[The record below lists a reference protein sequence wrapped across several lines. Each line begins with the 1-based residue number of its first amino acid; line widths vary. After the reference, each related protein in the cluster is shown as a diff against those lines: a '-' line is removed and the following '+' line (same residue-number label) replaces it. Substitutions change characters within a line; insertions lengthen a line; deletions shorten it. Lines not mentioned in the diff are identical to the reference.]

1 MLRKPQ
7 KKGET
12 MTTYANKLSL
22 IHTFNP
28 FAHFK
33 KEVAG
38 IYQRISSRSAFIPL
52 YGYKKQSMSVDVVE
66 ANLSAD
72 QYLVENPFNTYFV
85 KVKGKAM
92 EPSGIYEN
100 DILVVDRTMEPKVGQ
115 TVLAE
120 INGEYMV
127 RQLLN
132 DGLLASNPN
141 YPMHLFTNIEQFA
154 IIGVVTGSM
163 RKFK

>member
-1 MLRKPQ
+1 
-7 KKGET
+7 
-12 MTTYANKLSL
+12 MTTLSL

-52 YGYKKQSMSVDVVE
+52 YGYKKQSMNVDVIE
-66 ANLSAD
+66 ASLSAD

-85 KVKGKAM
+85 KVKGSAM
-92 EPSGIYEN
+92 EPAGIYDE
-100 DILVVDRTMEPKVGQ
+100 DVLVVDRSMAPKAGQ

-120 INGEYMV
+120 VNGEYMV
-127 RQLLN
+127 RN
-132 DGLLASNPN
+132 FAEEGLLAANPS
-141 YPMHLFTNIEQFA
+141 YPTFLFSDIGQLA

>member
-1 MLRKPQ
+1 MS
-7 KKGET
+7 T
-12 MTTYANKLSL
+12 LSL

-33 KEVAG
+33 KEVAE
-38 IYQRISSRSAFIPL
+38 IYQRMSSRSAFIPL
-52 YGYKKQSMSVDVVE
+52 YGYKKQSMNVDVVE
-66 ANLSAD
+66 ASLSAD

-92 EPSGIYEN
+92 EQAGIY
-100 DILVVDRTMEPKVGQ
+100 DGDVLVVDRSMATKVGQ

-120 INGEYMV
+120 VNGEYMV
-127 RQLLN
+127 RYLAGE
-132 DGLLASNPN
+132 GLLAANPS
-141 YPMHLFTNIEQFA
+141 YPSLLFANIEQLA

>member
-1 MLRKPQ
+1 
-7 KKGET
+7 
-12 MTTYANKLSL
+12 MTTLSL

-28 FAHFK
+28 FNHFK
-33 KEVAG
+33 KEVAE

-52 YGYKKQSMSVDVVE
+52 YGYKKQSMSVDVIE
-66 ANLSAD
+66 ASLSAD

-85 KVKGKAM
+85 KVKGQAM
-92 EPSGIYEN
+92 ETAGIYNE
-100 DILVVDRTMEPKVGQ
+100 DVLVVDRSMAPKVGQ

-120 INGEYMV
+120 VNGEYMV
-127 RQLLN
+127 RY
-132 DGLLASNPN
+132 LASDSLIAANPS
-141 YPMHLFTNIEQFA
+141 YPPLLFADIEELA